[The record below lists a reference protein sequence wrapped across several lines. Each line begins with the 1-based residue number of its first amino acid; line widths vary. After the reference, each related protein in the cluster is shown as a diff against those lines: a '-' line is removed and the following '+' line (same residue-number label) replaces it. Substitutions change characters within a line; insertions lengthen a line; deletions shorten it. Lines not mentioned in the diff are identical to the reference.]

1 MTGHFDQEETPMTE
15 HYRAVQATAPGEL
28 VLTELPLSD
37 PPPGHVRIRVEAC
50 GICHSDGA
58 TVDALFPVEFPRV
71 PGHEVVGRIDAVGDG
86 VEGWSAGNRVGVG
99 WLSGQCHHCAR
110 CRLGDFVNCE
120 NQGVTGLHSDG
131 GYAEVMIARE
141 TGLVQIPDELGS
153 VDAAPLLCAG
163 LTTFNALRNSP
174 ARPGD
179 LVAISGLGGLGHLAV
194 QYARHMGFRVM
205 AIARGPEKAELAK
218 ELGAHHYIDSVAT
231 DPAEELLALGGATV
245 VVGTA
250 ASSEASARLLP
261 GLTPRGTLVV
271 VGIGFEPLAIS
282 GTDLVFPGRHLD
294 GSLTGSSADGEA
306 TLDFSALQDVR
317 SHNEVFGLAEAV
329 EAYARMSSGEAR
341 FRVVLDMAR

>member
-1 MTGHFDQEETPMTE
+1 MSEQ
-15 HYRAVQATAPGEL
+15 YRAIQATAPGEL
-28 VLTELPLSD
+28 VLTELPLTD
-37 PPPGHVRIRVEAC
+37 PPAGHVRIRVEAC
-50 GICHSDGA
+50 GICHSDA
-58 TVDALFPVEFPRV
+58 VAVDGVLPVEYPRV
-71 PGHEVVGRIDAVGDG
+71 PGHEVVGRIDAIGDG
-86 VEGWSAGNRVGVG
+86 VEGWSAGDRVGVG
-99 WLSGQCHHCAR
+99 WLGGQCNHCAH

-120 NQGVTGLHSDG
+120 NQPVTGLHVDG
-131 GYAEVMIARE
+131 GYSEVMIARA
-141 TGLVQIPDELGS
+141 TGLVRIPEELGS
-153 VDAAPLLCAG
+153 VEAAPLLCAG

-179 LVAISGLGGLGHLAV
+179 LVAISGIGGLGHLAV
-194 QYARHMGFRVM
+194 QYARHMGFRVV
-205 AIARGPEKAELAK
+205 AIARGPEKAALAK

-231 DPAEELLALGGATV
+231 DPAEELLALGGASV

-261 GLTPRGTLVV
+261 GLAPRGTLVV
-271 VGIGFEPLAIS
+271 VGIGFEPLQIS

-317 SHNEVFGLAEAV
+317 SRNEVFGLAEAA
-329 EAYARMSSGEAR
+329 EAYARMASGEAR